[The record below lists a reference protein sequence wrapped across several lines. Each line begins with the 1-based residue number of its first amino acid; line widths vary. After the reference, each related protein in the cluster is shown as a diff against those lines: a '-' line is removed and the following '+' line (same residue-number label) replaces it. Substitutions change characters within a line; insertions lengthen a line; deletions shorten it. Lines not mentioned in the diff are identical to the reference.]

1 MTDLNAKYVF
11 WLLCLQYSGRCSR
24 DYKIGH
30 AIHLPNRR
38 TELLR
43 LPKHFPRRSGGS
55 CTLFE
60 DLGVPSLSRALARSA
75 SEKLPGTARRFF
87 PTSPTRL
94 LAPRLRP
101 SALAFHVK
109 EAP

>member
-1 MTDLNAKYVF
+1 MPSMFLGCFVCNTGGDVLVTIRLDTPF
-11 WLLCLQYSGRCSR
+11 ISPTG
-24 DYKIGH
+24 G
-30 AIHLPNRR
+30 PNFFDF
-38 TELLR
+38 
-43 LPKHFPRRSGGS
+43 PKHFPRRSGGS

-60 DLGVPSLSRALARSA
+60 DLGAPSLSRALARSA